1 MNNPPGRA
9 ERAERICLGAAFW
22 LPLSLCTY
30 LALTPSPPQAALHV
44 TDVTLHTLAFTY
56 LTFAL
61 GLAYPGTSRWR
72 LVGWMFA
79 YGLMLEVLQSFE
91 PARSA
96 ELKDLAVDVGGIL
109 LGLLLLRLAA
119 DLSRRAL
126 RQVLRL
132 VRS

>member
-1 MNNPPGRA
+1 MSNPPGRS
-9 ERAERICLGAAFW
+9 ERAERICLVAAFW
-22 LPLSLCTY
+22 LPLSVCTY

-56 LTFAL
+56 LTFAM
-61 GLAYPGTSRWR
+61 GLAHPATRRWR
-72 LVGWMFA
+72 LVGWMLA

-96 ELKDLAVDVGGIL
+96 EFKDLAVDAGGIM

-119 DLSRRAL
+119 DWSRRTL
-126 RQVLRL
+126 RQVIRL
-132 VRS
+132 VRA